1 MKKLYRVSENEVIA
15 EFLKNEYYQQEYHC
29 DREKYESMVM
39 NPDLSNSAE
48 SAMRRRLLYRRR
60 AHYWRK
66 LPLDTQWWVVEL
78 DSADLPKL
86 RILPRGHWSKI
97 TDRKSP
103 TLVDIVE
110 SIQQKRFPRA
120 AGFDVAMIQ
129 ALCYR
134 LRFESS
140 VSSVMLIG
148 IDEEHAV
155 TILEGNHRLS
165 AGLLASQGFLQSRF
179 RFYTGFSTR
188 MREYWLY
195 ENNFRNLCR
204 HALNRVREVFDRDTD
219 LALEPAPRAF
229 PARVDDKS
237 SD

>member
-1 MKKLYRVSENEVIA
+1 MKKLYRVSEDEVIA
-15 EFLKNEYYQQEYHC
+15 EFLKNEYFQQEYHC

-39 NPDLSNSAE
+39 NPELSNSAE
-48 SAMRRRLLYRRR
+48 NATRRRLLYRRR
-60 AHYWRK
+60 AHAWRE

-78 DSADLPKL
+78 GSADIPNL
-86 RILPRGHWSKI
+86 RILPRGHWSKM
-97 TDRKSP
+97 TDSKFPS
-103 TLVDIVE
+103 LADIVE
-110 SIQQKRFPRA
+110 SIRQKRFPPSTS
-120 AGFDVAMIQ
+120 FDVAMIQ

-134 LRFESS
+134 LRCESS

-148 IDEEHAV
+148 LDEDHAV

-165 AGLLASQGFLQSRF
+165 AGLLALQDFLQNRF
-179 RFYTGFSTR
+179 RVYAGFSKR

-204 HALNRVREVFDRDTD
+204 HALNRVRAVFDRDID
-219 LALEPAPRAF
+219 LELEPAPRSF
-229 PARVDDKS
+229 PARVDDKA